1 MNKRLT
7 GIALII
13 LVNTAQAQFYDPMQ
27 PPAYALRK
35 LEQEKRKLNPAPSK
49 AVGTKTTRSPWVL
62 SSILFSPQR
71 QSAIIND
78 QLVKRGDL
86 VAGAKI
92 IKVSKDRVRLNKKGK
107 IIELKL
113 DAGTAIRMK
122 LKSKSLREKTL

>member
-1 MNKRLT
+1 MKKILT
-7 GIALII
+7 GIALIV
-13 LVNTAQAQFYDPMQ
+13 LVNTAQAQFHDPMQ

-35 LEQEKRKLNPAPSK
+35 MEQERRKQNPAPIK
-49 AVGTKTTRSPWVL
+49 AVGEKVTRSPWVL

-86 VAGAKI
+86 VGGAKI
-92 IKVSKDRVRLNKKGK
+92 IKVSKDRVRLKQKGK

-113 DAGTAIRMK
+113 DAGTAIRV
-122 LKSKSLREKTL
+122 KSKSKLLREKTL